1 MTLERINPDSI
12 IEPFNGA
19 YSHAV
24 VIPPGSRVA
33 HISGQVGLQKDG
45 TVSDDLREQVEQTWL
60 NLIACV
66 KGVEMDVHDIVKIT
80 AYLVNLDDYPVFAEV
95 RAKYLEEPRPAATT
109 ILVKSLVLPEW
120 RIEIEAVAA
129 K

>member
-45 TVSDDLREQVEQTWL
+45 TVSDDLRAQVEQGTL
-60 NLIACV
+60 SPHMTN
-66 KGVEMDVHDIVKIT
+66 KFQDIKRHKWHSTGNIKKSIHKAHRAN
-80 AYLVNLDDYPVFAEV
+80 AYTCLLGGIGPKLCLWAPC
-95 RAKYLEEPRPAATT
+95 APR
-109 ILVKSLVLPEW
+109 
-120 RIEIEAVAA
+120 R
-129 K
+129 